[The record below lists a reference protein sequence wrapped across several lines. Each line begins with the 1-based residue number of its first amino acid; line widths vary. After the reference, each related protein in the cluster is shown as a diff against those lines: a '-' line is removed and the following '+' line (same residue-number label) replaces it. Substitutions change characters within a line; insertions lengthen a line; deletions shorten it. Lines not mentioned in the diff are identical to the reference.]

1 MVWFILQ
8 SCGVAI
14 YVKSSYSV
22 SVITSPSNLEFIL
35 ISTSISKGNFPCSI
49 GLFYR
54 PPNNHSSLDNLID
67 FLSNLSYSHISNL
80 ILTGDFNINFL
91 VPSPQLTKLLD
102 FTNSIGLSQIIQEPT
117 HFSHSGTYTPSTID
131 LFFLPSNIEY
141 SQSVLPPL
149 SSSNHLSLYVQI
161 CLKQSCSQICS
172 PRRKIW
178 QYKHGD
184 FKAANALLSSIS
196 WDSLLPTSDA
206 NLSCSIFT
214 KTFLEVMHYTVPT
227 KYVSPNI
234 SPPWAND
241 HLLCCIH
248 KRNFLFAKAKKTKSP
263 LLFSQYRLYRNKT
276 LSYQHYLKNA
286 YFNQLSSSCSTPKM
300 FWSLFKKLKK
310 KPTIPSLSHNGSL
323 ASSPLSKANMINTFF
338 SSCLNTS
345 VAPLSLHSHLD
356 FSIGDCP
363 NELLCEVKSIVD
375 LLLKIPSDT
384 SSGPDG
390 ISARMLLATAHSISL
405 PLVMIFNCSVK
416 SGYFPDVWKTSHV
429 IPIPKQNSAY
439 SSPSSYRPIPL
450 LPLVSK
456 VFERHIFNW
465 LLNFC

>member
-1 MVWFILQ
+1 
-8 SCGVAI
+8 
-14 YVKSSYSV
+14 
-22 SVITSPSNLEFIL
+22 
-35 ISTSISKGNFPCSI
+35 
-49 GLFYR
+49 
-54 PPNNHSSLDNLID
+54 
-67 FLSNLSYSHISNL
+67 
-80 ILTGDFNINFL
+80 
-91 VPSPQLTKLLD
+91 
-102 FTNSIGLSQIIQEPT
+102 
-117 HFSHSGTYTPSTID
+117 
-131 LFFLPSNIEY
+131 
-141 SQSVLPPL
+141 
-149 SSSNHLSLYVQI
+149 
-161 CLKQSCSQICS
+161 
-172 PRRKIW
+172 
-178 QYKHGD
+178 
-184 FKAANALLSSIS
+184 
-196 WDSLLPTSDA
+196 
-206 NLSCSIFT
+206 
-214 KTFLEVMHYTVPT
+214 
-227 KYVSPNI
+227 
-234 SPPWAND
+234 
-241 HLLCCIH
+241 
-248 KRNFLFAKAKKTKSP
+248 
-263 LLFSQYRLYRNKT
+263 
-276 LSYQHYLKNA
+276 
-286 YFNQLSSSCSTPKM
+286 M

-356 FSIGDCP
+356 FSIEDCP

-439 SSPSSYRPIPL
+439 SSPSSYRPISL

>member
-22 SVITSPSNLEFIL
+22 SVIPSPSNLEFIL

-67 FLSNLSYSHISNL
+67 FLSNLSYFHISNL

-91 VPSPQLTKLLD
+91 VPSHQLTKLLD
-102 FTNSIGLSQIIQEPT
+102 FTNSIGLSQIMQEPT
-117 HFSHSGTYTPSTID
+117 HFSHSGTPSTID
-131 LFFLPSNIEY
+131 LFFLPSNIQY

-149 SSSNHLSLYVQI
+149 SSSDHLSLYVQI

-172 PRRKIW
+172 PRCKIW

-184 FKAANALLSSIS
+184 FKAANALFSSIS
-196 WDSLLPTSDA
+196 WDSLLPTSDV

-214 KTFLEVMHYTVPT
+214 ETFLEVMHYTVPT

-248 KRNFLFAKAKKTKSP
+248 KRNSLFAKAKKTKSP

-276 LSYQHYLKNA
+276 LSYQCYLKNT
-286 YFNQLSSSCSTPKM
+286 YFNLLSSSCSTPKM
-300 FWSLFKKLKK
+300 FWSLFKKLK

-356 FSIGDCP
+356 FSIRDCP
-363 NELLCEVKSIVD
+363 ND
-375 LLLKIPSDT
+375 
-384 SSGPDG
+384 
-390 ISARMLLATAHSISL
+390 HS
-405 PLVMIFNCSVK
+405 LV
-416 SGYFPDVWKTSHV
+416 P
-429 IPIPKQNSAY
+429 
-439 SSPSSYRPIPL
+439 
-450 LPLVSK
+450 
-456 VFERHIFNW
+456 
-465 LLNFC
+465 

>member
-196 WDSLLPTSDA
+196 LDSLLPTSDA

-263 LLFSQYRLYRNKT
+263 LL
-276 LSYQHYLKNA
+276 
-286 YFNQLSSSCSTPKM
+286 
-300 FWSLFKKLKK
+300 
-310 KPTIPSLSHNGSL
+310 
-323 ASSPLSKANMINTFF
+323 
-338 SSCLNTS
+338 
-345 VAPLSLHSHLD
+345 
-356 FSIGDCP
+356 
-363 NELLCEVKSIVD
+363 
-375 LLLKIPSDT
+375 
-384 SSGPDG
+384 
-390 ISARMLLATAHSISL
+390 
-405 PLVMIFNCSVK
+405 
-416 SGYFPDVWKTSHV
+416 
-429 IPIPKQNSAY
+429 
-439 SSPSSYRPIPL
+439 
-450 LPLVSK
+450 
-456 VFERHIFNW
+456 
-465 LLNFC
+465 